1 MLKDKYQ
8 SLLDLG
14 VELNVQNGDWKEEG
28 GKLRITGT
36 AAYQY
41 DKDRLWDKIKSYEN
55 WENEVE
61 ADIAVANGPF
71 ARGGAHGHH
80 RRGADRGRRA
90 VDARENPPRRRE
102 GGLNIARFSVFRR
115 TRTRRTEIAP
125 KKSRAW
131 ERWISDSVHR
141 AIRGASRKISNA
153 CSEVVNATS
162 HELARG
168 VR

>member
-61 ADIAVANGPF
+61 ADIAVANGDLYGLYVVKPGDTLSKLSKAHYSSRSYSILSSSPF
-71 ARGGAHGHH
+71 INSCLCQKRSPALR
-80 RRGADRGRRA
+80 
-90 VDARENPPRRRE
+90 
-102 GGLNIARFSVFRR
+102 L
-115 TRTRRTEIAP
+115 
-125 KKSRAW
+125 AW
-131 ERWISDSVHR
+131 
-141 AIRGASRKISNA
+141 G
-153 CSEVVNATS
+153 
-162 HELARG
+162 LARRVASG
-168 VR
+168 CSCRCWPSALPQQPEGYRWGMVLRGWEQRPP